1 MLTTTVSTPGAPRGR
16 SYSEPVARTKSTAR
30 SERSERDRRL
40 DAMRREQ
47 AGRERR
53 RRLALIIGAAVL
65 ALVLVGTVA
74 LTLVR
79 QQQALD
85 PDNIGVDATAA
96 ACQPVEAVP
105 AATAGEHVGPGT
117 STPDR
122 TTVEYEQVPAVSG
135 PHYVSPVTPAAP
147 FYTADDRPAVEQ
159 LVHNLEH
166 GYTIAWYSSA
176 LPAEQVTA
184 LEEASEA
191 MRREADTQN
200 GKFIAA
206 PWDEA
211 RGPLPGGTAL
221 SLAHW
226 GAEDGAVQH
235 CGAVSGA
242 VIADFVAAHPASD
255 SPEPNAA

>member
-1 MLTTTVSTPGAPRGR
+1 M
-16 SYSEPVARTKSTAR
+16 ARTKTAR
-30 SERSERDRRL
+30 TERSERDRRL

-47 AGRERR
+47 AAKERR
-53 RRLALIIGAAVL
+53 RRLALIIGAAVVAL
-65 ALVLVGTVA
+65 ALIGTVA

-85 PDNIGVDATAA
+85 PVNIGLTAA
-96 ACQPVEAVP
+96 EASCQPVEAVP
-105 AATAGEHVGPGT
+105 VTGGQEHVGPGT

-122 TTVEYEQVPAVSG
+122 TTVEYAQAPAVSG
-135 PHYVSPVTPAAP
+135 PHYVSPVTPAEP
-147 FYTADDRPAVEQ
+147 FYTAEDRPPIEA

-166 GYTIAWYSSA
+166 GYTIAWYTDA
-176 LPAEQVTA
+176 LPDEQVTA
-184 LEEASEA
+184 LQEASEA
-191 MRREADTQN
+191 MRREADTAN

-211 RGPLPGGTAL
+211 RGPLPEGAAV

-226 GAEDGAVQH
+226 GADEGALQH
-235 CGAVSGA
+235 CGGVSGE
-242 VIADFVAAHPASD
+242 VIADFVAAHPYSD